1 MLAPGRDVPW
11 NIRNRM
17 AHKSTS
23 PRIINY
29 KLYTR
34 LVASAA
40 PWYSPTSAQAYTHLS
55 HYKLF
60 IMNYKLKL

>member
-1 MLAPGRDVPW
+1 MEGDDHMLAPGRDVPW

-40 PWYSPTSAQAYTHLS
+40 PWYSPTQCKHMVIPL
-55 HYKLF
+55 HYKL
-60 IMNYKLKL
+60 